1 VSVRLTCAVP
11 ADEADLRAFARRAV
25 MPGRMQVAYCRE
37 PDYFH
42 GREVEGRSGEVVIGR
57 DEQTGAIAG
66 LGARSVKEMYLNGR
80 RERLGYL
87 SGLRVAPEFRRRTWL
102 ARGYRKLREL
112 HHADPVPFYLT
123 TIMRDN
129 AGARDALTSERA
141 GLPRYQPHG
150 GFEVLLL
157 RPDRLR
163 MISTRSG
170 IAVRRGSADDL
181 SAISEFLAAHGPSR
195 QFYPAYQLEDLAS
208 QTGLLRGLAAE
219 DLLVARRGER
229 LAGVLGLWN
238 QAAFRQHRVVG
249 DGPWLRRLR
258 PVLNALARWRG
269 LPDLPAIGCEAGLVN
284 LALNCVAENDLDVWR
299 TLLRAVPDHLV
310 GPERIV
316 AAGLHE
322 RDPLLPTLLELPHLT
337 YSSDLYLAGW
347 EDSREPMTSVDGRVP
362 YLELGSL

>member
-1 VSVRLTCAVP
+1 MSVRLTCAVP

-37 PDYFH
+37 PDYFF
-42 GREVEGRSGEVVIGR
+42 GREVEGQSGEVVVGR
-57 DEQTGAIAG
+57 EEQSGAIAG

-87 SGLRVAPEFRRRTWL
+87 SALRVAPRFRRGIWL
-102 ARGYRKLREL
+102 AQGYRKLREL
-112 HHADPVPFYLT
+112 HQADPVPFYLT

-129 AGARDALTSERA
+129 AVAHEALTSGRA
-141 GLPRYQPHG
+141 GLPRYLPHG
-150 GFEVLLL
+150 GFEVVLL
-157 RPDRLR
+157 RSDRLR
-163 MISTRSG
+163 RIRTRSQ

-181 SAISEFLAAHGPSR
+181 SAISDFLAEHGPSR
-195 QFYPAYQLEDLAS
+195 QFYPAYQLEDLAG
-208 QTGLLRGLAAE
+208 QTGLLRGLTAG
-219 DLLVARRGER
+219 DLLVARRGKQ
-229 LAGVLGLWN
+229 LVGVLGLWD

-249 DGPWLRRLR
+249 YSPWLRRLR
-258 PVLNALARWRG
+258 PVLNVLARCRG
-269 LPDLPAIGCEAGLVN
+269 LPELPACGCEVGLVN
-284 LALNCVAENDLDVWR
+284 LALNCVAENDLDVWWA
-299 TLLRAVPDHLV
+299 LLRAVPDHLV

-316 AAGLHE
+316 AAGLHT

-347 EDSREPMTSVDGRVP
+347 EDSRESMTSVDGRVP